1 MQKELNPDVE
11 RLARVW
17 TDGHC
22 IEIGDFEVPEFLEL
36 RTTGK
41 NADYFG
47 AINLSMSAEFAI
59 ALGMSLI
66 DLGEIKRTQNSKK

>member
-1 MQKELNPDVE
+1 MQKEPNPDVE

-17 TDGHC
+17 TDGHY

-41 NADYFG
+41 NTDYFG

-59 ALGMSLI
+59 ALGMLLI